1 MGRTLKWSK
10 TSFDGLHSRGRRR
23 AGGPSPT
30 RKRLAEEQT
39 PRCQRPPAP
48 RPRGVPGGG
57 RRGRRARPLAAG
69 RARHRLRQ
77 RRQPAY
83 RRGAGRR
90 PQVHRVAFGW
100 RTDHRRVD
108 RAGAPLKAVGSE
120 VDEFEATLPFKLDPF
135 QREAIDKL
143 DAGVGG
149 VLVSA
154 PTSSGKTVVAEYA
167 IFRALREATKVIY
180 TTPLKA
186 LSNQKY
192 HDFVREYGERT
203 VGLVTGENTIND
215 EAPVVVMTTEILRNL
230 IYDFPRGSVWEEI
243 VIQAPRSIKLVGLSA
258 TIGNYREIA
267 EWMAENRGGMETV
280 FHDVRPV
287 ELKMWLSINNRFL
300 TLFKEGGGI
309 DQRTWSKAAEEE
321 EASYRVGRFSRLPSN
336 DLLKVIEELRRL
348 DILPSIYFIFSRRGC
363 REALQRCS
371 YHELDLTTAEE
382 KEAIDRVAAQRLQG
396 LKDHDEEALFRR
408 MVDSRLLRRGLAEHH
423 AGLLP
428 YHKEMVEEL
437 FQRGLIKVVFATET
451 LSLGINM
458 PARGV
463 VVSSFTKFDGVSFS
477 NLTTGELTQLMGR
490 AGRRGIDVIG
500 HGVILKES
508 DVEIGT
514 IYEVAMGPTL
524 VVESKF
530 LPSYNMALNL
540 LRVYTPQEAEALMQR
555 SFGQFQKR
563 LAAEQTKERLANVR
577 DQLADIRKLW
587 DDREVSIEDV
597 AQYFKLEDRRRAIR
611 IELRRLRREAGAE
624 RRGRRGRNTR
634 AMGPTGRIVQRLEV
648 EAKALLERQRKLKL
662 VRSPRFGELLQRY
675 GEIRAQQQE
684 LDRGQR
690 ESTGQMDEYPRK
702 LRRLAKILAE
712 AGFLKDD
719 KPTDKGLFAAR
730 VYGENT
736 ILVAEAVSLGWFEG
750 LTPEELCAVIVM
762 LAAEDRERRGDRRQE
777 RSPRRYPTPAIAQTA
792 RLVRSLYFRFADM
805 ERELDEPNLRQ
816 PSHDYID
823 FAYRWSSGEAL
834 DKIPLPANVDI
845 GDAIKAMKSLYSLL
859 RQLEFALRQ
868 ARSPLLAVVSR
879 AVAQMERDVIK
890 RT

>member
-1 MGRTLKWSK
+1 
-10 TSFDGLHSRGRRR
+10 
-23 AGGPSPT
+23 
-30 RKRLAEEQT
+30 
-39 PRCQRPPAP
+39 
-48 RPRGVPGGG
+48 V
-57 RRGRRARPLAAG
+57 
-69 RARHRLRQ
+69 
-77 RRQPAY
+77 
-83 RRGAGRR
+83 
-90 PQVHRVAFGW
+90 
-100 RTDHRRVD
+100 
-108 RAGAPLKAVGSE
+108 KAVESLE
-120 VDEFEATLPFKLDPF
+120 AEFEGTLPFKLDAF

-143 DAGVGG
+143 DSGTGG

-167 IFRALREATKVIY
+167 IFRALRDGTKVIY

-192 HDFVREYGERT
+192 HDFVRDYGERT

-230 IYDFPRGSVWEEI
+230 IYEDPKRLDAVAYVILDEVHYIDDFPRGSVWEEI

-280 FHDVRPV
+280 FHNVRPV
-287 ELKMWLSINNRFL
+287 ELKMWLSVQNRFFP
-300 TLFKEGGGI
+300 LFKDDGGI

-321 EASYRVGRFSRLPSN
+321 EASYRVGRFTRLPSN
-336 DLLKVIEELRRL
+336 DLLKVIDELRRL

-371 YHELDLTTAEE
+371 YHDLDLTTAEE
-382 KEAIDRVAAQRLQG
+382 KEAIDRVAAERLLG
-396 LKDHDEEALFRR
+396 LKDRDEEALFRR
-408 MVDSRLLRRGLAEHH
+408 MVDARLLRRGMAEHH

-477 NLTTGELTQLMGR
+477 NLTTGEMTQLMGR

-540 LRVYTPQEAEALMQR
+540 LRVYTPAEAEGLMER

-563 LAAEQTKERLANVR
+563 LAADATRDRLQNVR
-577 DQLADIRKLW
+577 ARLDDIRKMW
-587 DDREVSIEDV
+587 DGGDVSFEDV

-611 IELRRLRREAGAE
+611 IELKRLRRDAGAE
-624 RRGRRGRNTR
+624 RRNRRGRHTR
-634 AMGPTGRIVQRLEV
+634 AQGHSSRLVQKLEV
-648 EAKALLERQRKLKL
+648 EAKGLLERQRKLKL
-662 VRSPRFGELLQRY
+662 VRSPRFGEHLQRY
-675 GEIRAQQQE
+675 AEIRALQKE
-684 LDRGQR
+684 LEAGER
-690 ESTGQMDEYPRK
+690 EATGQMDEYARK
-702 LRRLAKILAE
+702 LRRLSRILAE
-712 AGFLKDD
+712 TGFLSDNR
-719 KPTDKGLFAAR
+719 PTDKGLFAAR
-730 VYGENT
+730 IYGENT
-736 ILVAEAVSLGWFEG
+736 ILVAEAVWAGWLEG
-750 LTPEELCAVIVM
+750 LAAEELCAVLVM
-762 LAAEDRERRGDRRQE
+762 LAAEDRERGRTRGAA
-777 RSPRRYPTPAIAQTA
+777 SGGPRRYPTPAIAQTA

-805 ERELDEPNLRQ
+805 EKDLDEPNLRQ

-823 FAYRWSSGEAL
+823 FAYRWSAGEAL
-834 DKIPLPANVDI
+834 DKIPLPSNVDI

-868 ARSPLLAVVSR
+868 AKSPLLEVVSR
-879 AVAQMERDVIK
+879 AVARMERDVIK

>member
-1 MGRTLKWSK
+1 M
-10 TSFDGLHSRGRRR
+10 R
-23 AGGPSPT
+23 A
-30 RKRLAEEQT
+30 
-39 PRCQRPPAP
+39 
-48 RPRGVPGGG
+48 VD
-57 RRGRRARPLAAG
+57 ARDE
-69 RARHRLRQ
+69 R
-77 RRQPAY
+77 Y
-83 RRGAGRR
+83 
-90 PQVHRVAFGW
+90 W
-100 RTDHRRVD
+100 T
-108 RAGAPLKAVGSE
+108 
-120 VDEFEATLPFKLDPF
+120 EFEGTLPFRLDAF
-135 QREAIDKL
+135 QREAIEKL
-143 DAGVGG
+143 DAGTGG

-167 IFRALREATKVIY
+167 IFRALRDGTKVIY

-203 VGLVTGENTIND
+203 VGLVTGENTINH

-230 IYDFPRGSVWEEI
+230 IYEDPKRLDLVNYVVLDEVHYIDDFPRGSVWEEI

-280 FHDVRPV
+280 FHNVRPV
-287 ELKMWLSINNRFL
+287 ELKMWLAIHNRFL
-300 TLFKEGGGI
+300 PLFKDDGGI

-371 YHELDLTTAEE
+371 YHDVDLTTPEE
-382 KEAIDRVAAQRLQG
+382 KEAIDRVAAERLVG
-396 LKDHDEEALFRR
+396 LKDRDEEALFRR
-408 MVDSRLLRRGLAEHH
+408 MVDARLLRRGLAEHH

-477 NLTTGELTQLMGR
+477 NLTTGEMTQLMGR

-508 DVEIGT
+508 DVDVGT

-530 LPSYNMALNL
+530 LPTYNMALNL
-540 LRVYTPQEAEALMQR
+540 LRVYTPEEAEGLMER

-563 LAAEQTKERLANVR
+563 LAADQTRERLQNLRAR
-577 DQLADIRKLW
+577 LEDIRRMW
-587 DDREVSIEDV
+587 DDADVSLEDV
-597 AQYFKLEDRRRAIR
+597 AQYFKLEERRRAIR
-611 IELRRLRREAGAE
+611 IELRRLRREAGSE
-624 RRGRRGRNTR
+624 RRNRRGRHTR
-634 AMGPTGRIVQRLEV
+634 AQGPTSRVVQKLEV
-648 EAKALLERQRKLKL
+648 EARGLLERQRKLKL
-662 VRSPRFGELLQRY
+662 VRSPRFGEYLQRY
-675 GEIRAQQQE
+675 GEIRA
-684 LDRGQR
+684 LQR
-690 ESTGQMDEYPRK
+690 ELEAGEREATGQMDEYARK
-702 LRRLAKILAE
+702 LRRLCRILSE
-712 AGFLKDD
+712 TGFLAAN
-719 KPTDKGLFAAR
+719 KPTDKGLFASR

-736 ILVAEAVSLGWFEG
+736 LLVAEAVWAGWLEG
-750 LTPEELCAVIVM
+750 LAAEELSAVLVM
-762 LAAEDRERRGDRRQE
+762 LAAEDRERGRGRGAPTG
-777 RSPRRYPTPAIAQTA
+777 PRRYPTPAIAQTA

-805 ERELDEPNLRQ
+805 EKDLDEPNLRQ

-823 FAYRWSSGEAL
+823 FAYRWSAGEPL

-868 ARSPLLAVVSR
+868 VKSPLLDVVSR

>member
-1 MGRTLKWSK
+1 
-10 TSFDGLHSRGRRR
+10 
-23 AGGPSPT
+23 
-30 RKRLAEEQT
+30 
-39 PRCQRPPAP
+39 
-48 RPRGVPGGG
+48 V
-57 RRGRRARPLAAG
+57 
-69 RARHRLRQ
+69 
-77 RRQPAY
+77 
-83 RRGAGRR
+83 
-90 PQVHRVAFGW
+90 
-100 RTDHRRVD
+100 
-108 RAGAPLKAVGSE
+108 KAVESL
-120 VDEFEATLPFKLDPF
+120 VTDFESTLPFELDPF

-143 DAGVGG
+143 DTGRGG

-154 PTSSGKTVVAEYA
+154 PTSSGKTIVAEYA
-167 IFRALREATKVIY
+167 IFRALRDGTKVIY

-192 HDFVREYGERT
+192 HDFVREYGEQK

-230 IYDFPRGSVWEEI
+230 IYEDPKRLDAVDYVVLDEVHYIDDFPRGSVWEEI

-258 TIGNYREIA
+258 TIGNYQEIA
-267 EWMAENRGGMETV
+267 DWMAENRGGMETV
-280 FHDVRPV
+280 FHNVRPV
-287 ELKMWLSINNRFL
+287 ELKMWVAIQNRFSA
-300 TLFKEGGGI
+300 LFKEDGGI

-321 EASYRVGRFSRLPSN
+321 EASYRVGRFTRLPSN

-371 YHELDLTTAEE
+371 YHELDLTTPEE
-382 KEAIDRVAAQRLQG
+382 KEAIDRVAAERLLA
-396 LKDHDEEALFRR
+396 LKDRDEESLFRR

-428 YHKEMVEEL
+428 YHKEMVEQL

-540 LRVYTPQEAEALMQR
+540 LRVYTPEEAEGLMER

-563 LAAEQTKERLANVR
+563 LAADRTRERLLNVR
-577 DQLADIRKLW
+577 ARLEDIRQMW
-587 DDREVSIEDV
+587 DGDEVSMDEV
-597 AQYFKLEDRRRAIR
+597 AQYFKLEDRRRSIR
-611 IELRRLRREAGAE
+611 IELRRLRRDAGAE
-624 RRGRRGRNTR
+624 RRGRRGRHTR
-634 AMGPTGRIVQRLEV
+634 SQGHSGKLVQKLEV
-648 EAKALLERQRKLKL
+648 EARGLLERQRKLKL
-662 VRSPRFGELLQRY
+662 VRSPRFGEYLQRY
-675 GEIRAQQQE
+675 AEIRSLQKE
-684 LDRGQR
+684 LDAGER
-690 ESTGQMDEYPRK
+690 EASGQMDEYARK
-702 LRRLAKILAE
+702 LRRLSRILADT
-712 AGFLKDD
+712 GFLAVNR
-719 KPTDKGLFAAR
+719 PTEKGLFAAR

-736 ILVAEAVSLGWFEG
+736 ILVAEAVWAGWLEG
-750 LTPEELCAVIVM
+750 LTPEELSAVLVM
-762 LAAEDRERRGDRRQE
+762 LAAEDRDRGRTRGAGP
-777 RSPRRYPTPAIAQTA
+777 SGPRRYPTPAIAQTA

-805 ERELDEPNLRQ
+805 EKDLDEPNLRQ

-823 FAYRWSSGEAL
+823 FAYRWSEGEPL

-868 ARSPLLAVVSR
+868 AKSPLLEVVSR
-879 AVAQMERDVIK
+879 AVTLMERDVIK

>member
-1 MGRTLKWSK
+1 M
-10 TSFDGLHSRGRRR
+10 
-23 AGGPSPT
+23 
-30 RKRLAEEQT
+30 
-39 PRCQRPPAP
+39 
-48 RPRGVPGGG
+48 
-57 RRGRRARPLAAG
+57 
-69 RARHRLRQ
+69 
-77 RRQPAY
+77 
-83 RRGAGRR
+83 
-90 PQVHRVAFGW
+90 
-100 RTDHRRVD
+100 
-108 RAGAPLKAVGSE
+108 KAVESLIT
-120 VDEFEATLPFKLDPF
+120 DFESTLPFELDPF

-143 DAGVGG
+143 DTGRGG

-154 PTSSGKTVVAEYA
+154 PTSSGKTIVAEYA
-167 IFRALREATKVIY
+167 IFRALRDGTKVIY

-186 LSNQKY
+186 LSNQKF
-192 HDFVREYGERT
+192 HDFVREYGEQK

-230 IYDFPRGSVWEEI
+230 IYEDPKRLDAVDYVVLDEVHYIDDFPRGSVWEEI

-258 TIGNYREIA
+258 TIGNYQEIA
-267 EWMAENRGGMETV
+267 DWMAENRGGMETV
-280 FHDVRPV
+280 FHNVRPV
-287 ELKMWLSINNRFL
+287 ELKMWVAIQNRFSA
-300 TLFKEGGGI
+300 LFKGDGGI

-321 EASYRVGRFSRLPSN
+321 EASYRVGRFTRLPSN

-371 YHELDLTTAEE
+371 YHELDLTTPEE
-382 KEAIDRVAAQRLQG
+382 KEAIDRVAAERLLA
-396 LKDHDEEALFRR
+396 LKDRDEESLFRR

-428 YHKEMVEEL
+428 YHKEMVEQL

-540 LRVYTPQEAEALMQR
+540 LRVYTPEEAEGLMER

-563 LAAEQTKERLANVR
+563 LAADRTRERLLNVR
-577 DQLADIRKLW
+577 ARLEDIRRMW
-587 DDREVSIEDV
+587 DGDEVSMDEV
-597 AQYFKLEDRRRAIR
+597 AQYFKLEDRRRSIR
-611 IELRRLRREAGAE
+611 IELRRLRRDAGAE
-624 RRGRRGRNTR
+624 RRGRRGRHTR
-634 AMGPTGRIVQRLEV
+634 SQGHSSKLVQKLEV
-648 EAKALLERQRKLKL
+648 EARGLLERQRKLKL
-662 VRSPRFGELLQRY
+662 VRSPRFGEYLQRY
-675 GEIRAQQQE
+675 AEIRSLQKE
-684 LDRGQR
+684 LEAGER
-690 ESTGQMDEYPRK
+690 EASGQMDEYARK
-702 LRRLAKILAE
+702 LRRLSRILADT
-712 AGFLKDD
+712 GFLAANR
-719 KPTDKGLFAAR
+719 PTEKGLFAAR

-736 ILVAEAVSLGWFEG
+736 ILVAEAVWAGWLEG
-750 LTPEELCAVIVM
+750 LTPEELSAVLVM
-762 LAAEDRERRGDRRQE
+762 LAAEDRDRGRTRGAGP
-777 RSPRRYPTPAIAQTA
+777 SGPRRYPTPAIAQTA

-805 ERELDEPNLRQ
+805 EKDLDEPNLRQ

-823 FAYRWSSGEAL
+823 FAYRWSEGEPL

-868 ARSPLLAVVSR
+868 AKSPLLEVVSR

>member
-1 MGRTLKWSK
+1 
-10 TSFDGLHSRGRRR
+10 
-23 AGGPSPT
+23 
-30 RKRLAEEQT
+30 
-39 PRCQRPPAP
+39 
-48 RPRGVPGGG
+48 
-57 RRGRRARPLAAG
+57 
-69 RARHRLRQ
+69 
-77 RRQPAY
+77 
-83 RRGAGRR
+83 
-90 PQVHRVAFGW
+90 
-100 RTDHRRVD
+100 
-108 RAGAPLKAVGSE
+108 LKAVE
-120 VDEFEATLPFKLDPF
+120 PRVEDFEATLPFKLDPF
-135 QREAIDKL
+135 QIEAIDKL
-143 DAGVGG
+143 DTGVGG

-167 IFRALREATKVIY
+167 IFRALREGTKVIY

-192 HDFVREYGERT
+192 HDFVREYGEQR
-203 VGLVTGENTIND
+203 VGLVTGENTINA

-230 IYDFPRGSVWEEI
+230 IYEDPKRLDAVNYVVLDEVHYIDDFPRGSVWEEI

-280 FHDVRPV
+280 FHNVRPV
-287 ELKMWLSINNRFL
+287 ELKMWVSIHNRFL
-300 TLFKEGGGI
+300 TLFKEDGGI

-382 KEAIDRVAAQRLQG
+382 KEAIDRVAAERLLG
-396 LKDHDEEALFRR
+396 LKDRDEESLFRR

-540 LRVYTPQEAEALMQR
+540 LRVYTPEEAEGLMER

-563 LAAEQTKERLANVR
+563 LAVDRTRERLANVR
-577 DQLADIRKLW
+577 ARLEDIRRMW
-587 DDREVSIEDV
+587 DDADVSIDDV
-597 AQYFKLEDRRRAIR
+597 AQYYKLEDRRRAIR
-611 IELRRLRREAGAE
+611 IELKRLRRDAGSE
-624 RRGRRGRNTR
+624 RRNRRGRHTR
-634 AMGPTGRIVQRLEV
+634 AQGPTSRVVQKLEV
-648 EAKALLERQRKLKL
+648 EAKGLLDRQKKLKV
-662 VRSPRFGELLQRY
+662 VRSPRFGEHLQRF
-675 GEIRAQQQE
+675 GEVRALQRE
-684 LDRGQR
+684 LDAGVR
-690 ESTGQMDEYPRK
+690 EATGQMDEYARK
-702 LRRLAKILAE
+702 LRRLCRILAE
-712 AGFLKDD
+712 TGFLSANR
-719 KPTDKGLFAAR
+719 PTDKGLFAAR

-736 ILVAEAVSLGWFEG
+736 ILVTEAVWAGWLEG
-750 LTPEELCAVIVM
+750 LTSEELCAVLVM
-762 LAAEDRERRGDRRQE
+762 LAAEDRDRGRRGGAPTG
-777 RSPRRYPTPAIAQTA
+777 PRRYPTPAIAQTA

-805 ERELDEPNLRQ
+805 EKDLDEPNLRQ

-823 FAYRWSSGEAL
+823 FAYRWSAGEPL
-834 DKIPLPANVDI
+834 DQIPLPSNVDI

-868 ARSPLLAVVSR
+868 AKSTLFDEVSR

>member
-1 MGRTLKWSK
+1 MK
-10 TSFDGLHSRGRRR
+10 TV
-23 AGGPSPT
+23 
-30 RKRLAEEQT
+30 E
-39 PRCQRPPAP
+39 PP
-48 RPRGVPGGG
+48 V
-57 RRGRRARPLAAG
+57 
-69 RARHRLRQ
+69 
-77 RRQPAY
+77 
-83 RRGAGRR
+83 
-90 PQVHRVAFGW
+90 
-100 RTDHRRVD
+100 
-108 RAGAPLKAVGSE
+108 E
-120 VDEFEATLPFKLDPF
+120 EFEGTLPFKLDPF
-135 QREAIDKL
+135 QREAIEKL
-143 DAGVGG
+143 DNGAGG

-167 IFRALREATKVIY
+167 IFRALRDGTKVIY

-192 HDFVREYGERT
+192 HDFVREYGEQR

-230 IYDFPRGSVWEEI
+230 IYEDPKRLDLVNYVVLDEVHYIDDFPRGSVWEEI

-267 EWMAENRGGMETV
+267 DWMAENRGGMETV
-280 FHDVRPV
+280 FHNVRPV
-287 ELKMWLSINNRFL
+287 ELKMWLAIQNRL
-300 TLFKEGGGI
+300 LPLFKGDGGI
-309 DQRTWSKAAEEE
+309 DQRTWTKAAEEE
-321 EASYRVGRFSRLPSN
+321 EASYRIGRFTRLPSN

-500 HGVILKES
+500 HGVVLKES

-540 LRVYTPQEAEALMQR
+540 LRVYTPAEAEGLMER

-563 LAAEQTKERLANVR
+563 IAADRTRERLLNVR
-577 DQLADIRKLW
+577 ARLDDIRRMW
-587 DDREVSIEDV
+587 DDAEISLDDV

-611 IELRRLRREAGAE
+611 IELRRLRRDAGAE
-624 RRGRRGRNTR
+624 RRHRRGRQTR
-634 AMGPTGRIVQRLEV
+634 AQGPSSKVVQKLEI
-648 EAKALLERQRKLKL
+648 EAKGLLERQRKLHL
-662 VRSPRFGELLQRY
+662 VRSPRFGEYLQRY
-675 GEIRAQQQE
+675 GEIRGLQRE
-684 LDRGQR
+684 LDAGER
-690 ESTGQMDEYPRK
+690 EASGQMDEYARK
-702 LRRLAKILAE
+702 LRRLCRILSE
-712 AGFLKDD
+712 TGFLADNR
-719 KPTDKGLFAAR
+719 PTAKGLFASR

-736 ILVAEAVSLGWFEG
+736 ILVAEAVWAGWLEG
-750 LTPEELCAVIVM
+750 LTTEELCAVLVM
-762 LAAEDRERRGDRRQE
+762 LAAEDRERGRGRGAPAG
-777 RSPRRYPTPAIAQTA
+777 PRRYPTPAISQTA

-805 ERELDEPNLRQ
+805 EKDLDEPNLRQ

-823 FAYRWSSGEAL
+823 FAYRWSAGEPL
-834 DKIPLPANVDI
+834 DQIPLPANVDI

-868 ARSPLLAVVSR
+868 AKSPLLDVVSR

>member
-1 MGRTLKWSK
+1 M
-10 TSFDGLHSRGRRR
+10 
-23 AGGPSPT
+23 
-30 RKRLAEEQT
+30 
-39 PRCQRPPAP
+39 
-48 RPRGVPGGG
+48 
-57 RRGRRARPLAAG
+57 
-69 RARHRLRQ
+69 
-77 RRQPAY
+77 
-83 RRGAGRR
+83 
-90 PQVHRVAFGW
+90 
-100 RTDHRRVD
+100 
-108 RAGAPLKAVGSE
+108 KAVDSLVE
-120 VDEFEATLPFKLDPF
+120 EFQAGLPFRLDAF
-135 QREAIDKL
+135 QREAIEKL
-143 DAGVGG
+143 DRGRGG

-154 PTSSGKTVVAEYA
+154 PTSSGKTMVAEYA
-167 IFRALREATKVIY
+167 IFRALKEGAKVLY

-192 HDFVREYGERT
+192 HDFVREYGESM

-230 IYDFPRGSVWEEI
+230 IYEDPKRLDLVRYVVLDEVHYIDDFPRGSVWEEI
-243 VIQAPRSIKLVGLSA
+243 VIQAPPGIKLVGLSA

-267 EWMAENRGGMETV
+267 DWMAENRGGMETV

-300 TLFKEGGGI
+300 PLFNEDGGI
-309 DQRTWSKAAEEE
+309 DQRTWSKGAQEE
-321 EASYRVGRFSRLPSN
+321 EASYRIGGYRGLPSN
-336 DLLKVIEELRRL
+336 DLLHVIEQLRGMEM
-348 DILPSIYFIFSRRGC
+348 LPAIYFIFSRRGC

-371 YHELDLTTAEE
+371 YHELDLTTAAE
-382 KEAIDRVAAQRLQG
+382 KEAIDRVAAERLQA
-396 LKDHDEEALFRR
+396 LTDHDEEALFRR
-408 MVDSRLLRRGLAEHH
+408 MVDARLLRRGLAEHH

-463 VVSSFTKFDGVSFS
+463 VVSSFTKFDGVNFS

-508 DVEIGT
+508 DVEVGT

-540 LRVYTPQEAEALMQR
+540 LRVYTPEEAEALMQR

-563 LAAEQTKERLANVR
+563 LAATQTSERMVNVR
-577 DQLADIRKLW
+577 DQLSDARRMW
-587 DDREVSIEDV
+587 DDPDVSMEDV

-611 IELRRLRREAGAE
+611 IELKRLRREGGAQ
-624 RRGRRGRNTR
+624 RRGRRGRPTR
-634 AMGPTGRIVQRLEV
+634 AMGPGSRMLQRLEI
-648 EAKALLERQRKLKL
+648 EAKGLLERQRKLKV
-662 VRSPRFGELLQRY
+662 VRSPRFGELLQKY
-675 GEIRAQQQE
+675 GEIRNLQRE
-684 LDRGQR
+684 MESGQR
-690 ESTGQMDEYPRK
+690 EVVGQMDEYPRK
-702 LRRLAKILAE
+702 LRRLARILTE
-712 AGFLKDD
+712 TGFLSAD

-730 VYGENT
+730 IYGENT
-736 ILVAEAVSLGWFEG
+736 LLVAEAAWLGWFEG

-762 LAAEDRERRGDRRQE
+762 LAAEDRERGGRDRQARG
-777 RSPRRYPTPAIAQTA
+777 PRRYPTPAIAQTA

-805 ERELDEPNLRQ
+805 ESDLDEPNLRA

-823 FAYRWSSGEAL
+823 FAYRWSTGEPL
-834 DKIPLPANVDI
+834 DQIPLPPNVDI
-845 GDAIKAMKSLYSLL
+845 GDAIKAMKALYSLL

-868 ARSPLLAVVSR
+868 AKSPLLDTVSR

-890 RT
+890 RTY